1 MAGPAGGRRRVLLGG
16 DTAGAG
22 EAERTRTTTGHGCVR
37 STGGGCGERHTTVED
52 CAIVGRA
59 VAATKRRVVL
69 FRRRTTR
76 TRTFPGIRGTAV
88 GALWRRA
95 RAELRVSGCWR

>member
-22 EAERTRTTTGHGCVR
+22 EAERTRTTAGHGGVR
-37 STGGGCGERHTTVED
+37 STGGGCGERHATVED
-52 CAIVGRA
+52 CAIVRRA

-76 TRTFPGIRGTAV
+76 TRKFRGIRGTAG
-88 GALWRRA
+88 GAVVLRA
-95 RAELRVSGCWR
+95 RGRLRVSG